1 LENYWNYLADSDADG
16 CYLDYGYS
24 DMVKVLEKV
33 SMSTEEILQID
44 NDNKWLRLIDA
55 FSSDDYNS
63 KNTTFN
69 NDLVIERVVE
79 EYSRMPD
86 EKDSDLKIVKDRF
99 QELFKIPLLGK
110 RIEENGK
117 GA

>member
-1 LENYWNYLADSDADG
+1 
-16 CYLDYGYS
+16 
-24 DMVKVLEKV
+24 
-33 SMSTEEILQID
+33 
-44 NDNKWLRLIDA
+44 
-55 FSSDDYNS
+55 
-63 KNTTFN
+63 
-69 NDLVIERVVE
+69 
-79 EYSRMPD
+79 MPD

>member
-1 LENYWNYLADSDADG
+1 
-16 CYLDYGYS
+16 
-24 DMVKVLEKV
+24 MVKVLEKV